1 MMKQAFVIREF
12 QPADYERMAEI
23 DHSVDPQFSPT
34 AEEIRFDDDNLD
46 RTKYILRRYVA
57 LEPGGEKVIA
67 FGEFA
72 HTPQTFHPLKF
83 YMDIEVDPPWQGR
96 GAGSALWARLESDL
110 HGLGAISARAGTYED
125 RPAAVSFLLGKGF
138 TGTMRMWE
146 SHLRVSDS
154 DSTGLGEQ
162 VARLKDEGVSLST
175 LEAESGRDPSC
186 LSKLHDLYLS
196 FMPDIPLPGAFT
208 GVPLE
213 EFQNQYVRRPGT
225 LLDAFFIAKDGETY
239 VGLSSVWR
247 EEGRSDLWQIITG
260 VRKEYRRRGV
270 ALALKLSVMDYAK
283 KHGAE
288 TIKTWNASTNVA
300 MLSLNDKLGYRR
312 KVGWAFFEKSFPS
325 RI

>member
-1 MMKQAFVIREF
+1 
-12 QPADYERMAEI
+12 
-23 DHSVDPQFSPT
+23 
-34 AEEIRFDDDNLD
+34 
-46 RTKYILRRYVA
+46 
-57 LEPGGEKVIA
+57 
-67 FGEFA
+67 
-72 HTPQTFHPLKF
+72 
-83 YMDIEVDPPWQGR
+83 
-96 GAGSALWARLESDL
+96 
-110 HGLGAISARAGTYED
+110 
-125 RPAAVSFLLGKGF
+125 
-138 TGTMRMWE
+138 
-146 SHLRVSDS
+146 
-154 DSTGLGEQ
+154 
-162 VARLKDEGVSLST
+162 
-175 LEAESGRDPSC
+175 
-186 LSKLHDLYLS
+186 
-196 FMPDIPLPGAFT
+196 MPDIPLPGAFT